1 MDKSK
6 YDVCLFALS
15 SDHINIADIH
25 VEMKE
30 KIFLKVMA

>member
-1 MDKSK
+1 MVKSK

-15 SDHINIADIH
+15 SDQINIADIH

-30 KIFLKVMA
+30 IILKVMA